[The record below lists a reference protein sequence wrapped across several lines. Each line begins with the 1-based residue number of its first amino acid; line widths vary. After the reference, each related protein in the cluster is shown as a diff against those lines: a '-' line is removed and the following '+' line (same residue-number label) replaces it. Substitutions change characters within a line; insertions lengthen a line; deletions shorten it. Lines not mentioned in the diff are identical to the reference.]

1 MARRRSKNARSK
13 NSTAHHRN
21 LTNPFQVLRVMSD
34 DETEMIHET
43 ALRYLADEGMR
54 VLDEEA
60 RAWYR
65 EGGATVSDDNMVRLD
80 PERVREALR
89 TAPSTFTVP
98 GPVATRS
105 MTLGGNNLNLAPVA
119 GPPFVTD
126 RIRGRRAGTLED
138 QENFLRLTQ
147 HFDVMATICPSVE
160 PDDIPIRERHLRSTF
175 ASLTLTD
182 KIPWVFCRGRAR
194 VRDAFDM
201 IKIRHGIES
210 DTDFAAAPR
219 CWSVVNMNSPRQLD
233 TVMARGIIDFALMGQ
248 CLIITPFTL
257 AGAMAPIT
265 MAGALLLQHI
275 EALAG
280 ITLSQIV
287 NPGAPVVYG
296 GFTSN
301 VDMKSGSPAFGTPE
315 AQKAAI
321 ASGQL
326 ARHIDVPFRSSG
338 SSASTSVDAQG
349 GVETMMNTYGAFLGG
364 AHIVMHAAGWQEGGL
379 AASYEKF
386 IVDME
391 MCQMIAEMCR
401 PLVVNEATLAVDAIT
416 EVGPGGHFFGTQ
428 HTLDR
433 FADAFY
439 QPLVFTRAT
448 FEQWSEEGSARA
460 DERATPIWQKI
471 LADFEPPPLEDAVRD
486 QLSDF
491 VQRRVAAGGA
501 AVE

>member
-1 MARRRSKNARSK
+1 
-13 NSTAHHRN
+13 
-21 LTNPFQVLRVMSD
+21 MSD

-43 ALRYLADEGMR
+43 AIRYLADEGIR
-54 VLDEEA
+54 VLDDEA
-60 RAWYR
+60 QQLYAQ
-65 EGGATVSDDNMVRLD
+65 GGATVDDDQMVCLD
-80 PERVREALR
+80 PDRVREALR
-89 TAPSTFTVP
+89 SAPSTID
-98 GPVATRS
+98 VAAPNPIRS
-105 MTLGGNNLNLAPVA
+105 LKLGGTSLNLAPVA

-126 RIRGRRAGTLED
+126 RIKGRRAGTLED
-138 QENFLRLTQ
+138 QQNFLRLTQ
-147 HFDVMATICPSVE
+147 HFDVMSTVCPSVE
-160 PDDIPIRERHLRSTF
+160 PDDIPIKVRHLHSTH
-175 ASLTLTD
+175 ATLTLTD
-182 KIPWVFCRGRAR
+182 KVPWVFCRGRAR
-194 VRDAFDM
+194 VRDAFDL
-201 IKIRHGIES
+201 IKIRNGIES
-210 DTDFAAAPR
+210 EEEFAATPR

-233 TVMARGIIDFALMGQ
+233 TVMARGIIDFAAAGQ
-248 CLIITPFTL
+248 MLIITPFTL

-265 MAGALLLQHI
+265 VAGALLLQHI

-280 ITLSQIV
+280 ITLAQIV

-326 ARHIDVPFRSSG
+326 ARHIEVPFRSSG

-379 AASYEKF
+379 SASYEKF

-401 PLVVNEATLAVDAIT
+401 PLVVNESTLAVDAIT

-433 FADAFY
+433 YADAFY

-448 FEQWSEEGSARA
+448 FEQWVEEGSARA

-471 LADFEPPPLEDAVRD
+471 LADFEAPPLNDAVRAELD
-486 QLSDF
+486 EH
-491 VQRRVAAGGA
+491 VQRRVVAGGA